1 VSDDWSQ
8 FPTAPPAEHDWS
20 AFPTGT
26 QTLAS
31 EFGYVDNPARGGTG
45 DPGTS
50 GNWYTGAW
58 GDDIANQRD
67 LGVSLPRSV
76 LRQHFGDE
84 NLAHNAP
91 VAVTNPATGKTAVG
105 YIRDKGPGESQQAG
119 LDLMYAMARE
129 IGAGNNA
136 LTPVS
141 YRILAQKGSGALPE
155 ATGPQDWSA
164 FPTTPQQTPQPQHA
178 DRNLADDG
186 TETGRNARVVAASS
200 TPQQDWSAFPTAP
213 PAPPNV
219 PGRNIQQSEIQGG
232 NKVAAPA
239 QPKPT
244 PEATQWEPESQPS
257 KPTPEQIARNDS
269 YFIGSDGNQHYKDSA
284 GNVSANYQKGN
295 LGQVWPFGSDIEI
308 HTSQNQK
315 APPGLAPVFDTVH
328 KTVQNYWEN
337 AKQSA
342 AQLNLA
348 AQQGSAYNPTLPT
361 DPIEQEIKR
370 TQESTL
376 LSDDQKAQTIAALR
390 KGQTTVQANRMGAI
404 VTEKANIA
412 QAEAAKPDKAFQE
425 SFLGRA
431 SGMAGQ
437 ATPYLASGA
446 AGPMAPILAATQM
459 AAGAYG
465 SAIDRSVQDA
475 KRLHPDWSDAQ
486 LLVAA
491 NAAANESAKNAG
503 AAGLALSL
511 IPIPAAGP
519 LIARMV
525 EKWGLSAAMM
535 VLAQQYARVQENV
548 ALKKN
553 INPGQDLLEGLR
565 ENLGQDIAQ
574 GLAFGFPHAFGEFGR
589 GGQRGQPQAETQAK
603 AEVTPPELPDQSGA
617 PSSEVP
623 SRSQQVPALSS
634 GNIPQGQDPIA
645 AAAVRDQHT
654 GVIYS
659 GTNHG
664 DAWEK
669 AGRIINVDSGFVTE
683 SGKFVPDYES
693 GLKSSSQIP
702 QVQGQTTAVTAQPK
716 SIDPTTTAALRANQP
731 QPAPEIE
738 QPPPMSSVRGAQA
751 RSQYAEQP
759 QGQPAGGFE
768 QEAFDWRKESPKSR
782 QLHEQWMKN
791 NPWEPQVVP
800 EDDQWISAI
809 ANRFTEERSAAGEIG
824 EIAPG
829 VGYSRTDLREIG
841 LRMRPEQIVQ
851 HVSDLMHNT
860 GDPKL
865 QAAAITAEEARLS
878 QVSSRLSR
886 LAEDQPGNRQ
896 IQADAENAFQDLTD
910 FHNGPVAKLK
920 NNWHAQ
926 GMTLQGEIPVDL
938 GAFNGQREAWLRDVG
953 KPITPE
959 IEATMRRSARKVRDA
974 VTAENAALD
983 QLAQKVESLKRA
995 KIPSADEV
1003 RNNIMERLKDIPCVT
1018 R

>member
-1 VSDDWSQ
+1 VSAEQPWLDDPVISTQPQVGGNPWDNDLVIT
-8 FPTAPPAEHDWS
+8 PAAPPPNEDLFQPDTSGSRRLNARFNNPGALGLSDLGRSFGATASGVYDTGHPFA
-20 AFPTGT
+20 AFPTKEAGAAA
-26 QTLAS
+26 QFALWQNKKNYLNHTLRDAI
-31 EFGYVDNPARGGTG
+31 T
-45 DPGTS
+45 
-50 GNWYTGAW
+50 NW
-58 GDDIANQRD
+58 I
-67 LGVSLPRSV
+67 
-76 LRQHFGDE
+76 
-84 NLAHNAP
+84 
-91 VAVTNPATGKTAVG
+91 
-105 YIRDKGPGESQQAG
+105 GPGEHGEAEYISQKTGIPLGQPITDEFLRSPAGIRLMQAQAQYEG
-119 LDLMYAMARE
+119 Q
-129 IGAGNNA
+129 NV
-136 LTPVS
+136 LTPDEW
-141 YRILAQKGSGALPE
+141 RRAQDRAYNPAYGPKGSGIKQHLAEMASQIEAGQTPGPWDNDPVITPE
-155 ATGPQDWSA
+155 APRVATQKPISGPWDNDPVIAPQDVS
-164 FPTTPQQTPQPQHA
+164 
-178 DRNLADDG
+178 
-186 TETGRNARVVAASS
+186 
-200 TPQQDWSAFPTAP
+200 
-213 PAPPNV
+213 PAPQNV
-219 PGRNIQQSEIQGG
+219 PRGNIQQPEIQDGS
-232 NKVAAPA
+232 KMAPPA
-239 QPKPT
+239 QPKAT
-244 PEATQWEPESQPS
+244 PEATQWEPETQP
-257 KPTPEQIARNDS
+257 PQDTP
-269 YFIGSDGNQHYKDSA
+269 
-284 GNVSANYQKGN
+284 
-295 LGQVWPFGSDIEI
+295 
-308 HTSQNQK
+308 
-315 APPGLAPVFDTVH
+315 FDTVH
-328 KTVQNYWEN
+328 KTVSNYWEN

-348 AQQGSAYNPTLPT
+348 AQQGSAYSPTLPT

-376 LSDDQKAQTIAALR
+376 LTDDQKAQTIAALR

-446 AGPMAPILAATQM
+446 AGPMAPIVAATQM

-525 EKWGLSAAMM
+525 EKWGLSAAIM

-553 INPGQDLLEGLR
+553 INPSQDLFEGLR
-565 ENLGQDIAQ
+565 ENLGQDTAQ
-574 GLAFGFPHAFGEFGR
+574 ALAFGLPHALGEIGR
-589 GGQRGQPQAETQAK
+589 GGQRQPPAAEIPRPEEQPVPKPEATTETRPPEPQAQ
-603 AEVTPPELPDQSGA
+603 GA
-617 PSSEVP
+617 PAAVVEDNVEKAATSEPTPIEPPLVSSHT
-623 SRSQQVPALSS
+623 QIPAARYNGRIFTGTWHGDINAPEGAEYGYWDTAARKFIGPKEERDIS
-634 GNIPQGQDPIA
+634 A
-645 AAAVRDQHT
+645 AAAQPV
-654 GVIYS
+654 V
-659 GTNHG
+659 
-664 DAWEK
+664 E
-669 AGRIINVDSGFVTE
+669 DSGVR
-683 SGKFVPDYES
+683 V
-693 GLKSSSQIP
+693 
-702 QVQGQTTAVTAQPK
+702 
-716 SIDPTTTAALRANQP
+716 
-731 QPAPEIE
+731 
-738 QPPPMSSVRGAQA
+738 PPPEHQA
-751 RSQYAEQP
+751 RIEP
-759 QGQPAGGFE
+759 EGFTSE
-768 QEAFDWRKESPKSR
+768 ETQKVSAPTAT
-782 QLHEQWMKN
+782 
-791 NPWEPQVVP
+791 
-800 EDDQWISAI
+800 DDERWVSAI

-829 VGYSRTDLREIG
+829 VGYSRTDLREEG
-841 LRMRPEQIVQ
+841 LKMTPEQIAQ

-886 LAEDQPGNRQ
+886 QAEDQPGNAQLAR
-896 IQADAENAFQDLTD
+896 DAESAFQDLTD
-910 FHNGPVAKLK
+910 FHNGPVAQLK

-938 GAFNGQREAWLRDVG
+938 STFNGLREAWLRDVG
-953 KPITPE
+953 KPTTPDV
-959 IEATMRRSARKVRDA
+959 EATMRRTARNVRDA

-983 QLAQKVESLKRA
+983 QLGQKVESLKRA